1 MTVSARKTPAS
12 RVAVLALS
20 PPQRIL
26 LRQLIDAVLP
36 GAQVAVF
43 GLRATGRPLPFSD
56 LDLLLFEPPRLTWA
70 QRADLRDAFEASA
83 LPFSVD
89 LVELAGLAEG
99 LRQRVG
105 TEAQPSPQRV
115 PPGSK

>member
-1 MTVSARKTPAS
+1 MTVSARKTSAPPA
-12 RVAVLALS
+12 VVLALS

-26 LRQLIDAVLP
+26 LRQLIDGVLP

-43 GLRATGRPLPFSD
+43 GSRATGHARPFSD
-56 LDLLLFEPPRLTWA
+56 LDLLFIAPPRLTWA
-70 QRADLRDAFEASA
+70 QRGDLRDAFEASA

-99 LRQRVG
+99 MRQRVLA
-105 TEAQPSPQRV
+105 EAQPLP
-115 PPGSK
+115 